1 MSINIGEIFETKSV
15 ELILRNNIL
24 IYCEKL
30 PSGILSPCY
39 YLTIVTMNVISSFAE
54 ELDLFLMDWEEYIAK
69 TPNSERLCDLIE
81 QARYE
86 YYLTLISI
94 VPT

>member
-1 MSINIGEIFETKSV
+1 MSINIGAIFETKSV

-69 TPNSERLCDLIE
+69 TSNSEILCDLIE

-86 YYLTLISI
+86 YYLKLISI

>member
-1 MSINIGEIFETKSV
+1 
-15 ELILRNNIL
+15 
-24 IYCEKL
+24 
-30 PSGILSPCY
+30 
-39 YLTIVTMNVISSFAE
+39 MNVISSFAK

-69 TPNSERLCDLIE
+69 TPNSEILCDLIE

-86 YYLTLISI
+86 YYLKLISI

>member
-1 MSINIGEIFETKSV
+1 MSINIGAIFETKPV
-15 ELILRNNIL
+15 DLILRNNIL

-39 YLTIVTMNVISSFAE
+39 YLTIVTMIVISSFAE
-54 ELDLFLMDWEEYIAK
+54 ELDSFLLLK
-69 TPNSERLCDLIE
+69 TPNSEILCDLIE

-86 YYLTLISI
+86 YYLKLISI
-94 VPT
+94 IPT